1 MEQLKQHISQ
11 LSHFWGFLQELKS
24 LVVAFSAIPLFLGI
38 LMQLIKLTE
47 IGALSFFSW
56 TQVINDS
63 TSIGWLF
70 FIYAIVVAA
79 LASWIPEK
87 KRNLYF
93 HLWMV
98 IVMGPLFVYFLW
110 ALLDFWDVAVSTFF
124 RSLRAFSFIFCTSLA
139 LYFLGKMYR
148 EIRYKFRQFSLL
160 RDEMMDWNT
169 PGDARPDMERITMM
183 HIIARMAIL
192 SILSIYYTAFACLSG
207 FFIYDYFSRHFL
219 TYFVVENQVYL
230 ANYYNDKYIFSVW
243 EDRATLVVPIAQV
256 KKNITARASTTV
268 FDGFQVTPINNIRR
282 EMLWLSGS
290 VKTYPNSSYR
300 YSQDE

>member
-1 MEQLKQHISQ
+1 MEKLKQHITE
-11 LSHFWGFLQELKS
+11 LGKFGAFFQELKS

-38 LMQLIKLTE
+38 LIQLIKLTE

-63 TSIGWLF
+63 TSIGGLF
-70 FIYAIVVAA
+70 LIYAIVVAA
-79 LASWIPEK
+79 LASWIPAK
-87 KRNLYF
+87 KRNIYF

-98 IVMGPLFVYFLW
+98 IIMGPFFVYFLW
-110 ALLDFWDVAVSTFF
+110 ALFDLWDVAVSTFF
-124 RSLRAFSFIFCTSLA
+124 RGLRAFIFIFCTSLA

-148 EIRYKFRQFSLL
+148 EIRYKLRQFSLL
-160 RDEMMDWNT
+160 RDEMTDSNT
-169 PGDARPDMERITMM
+169 FGDARPDMERVTMM
-183 HIIARMAIL
+183 HILARMALL
-192 SILSIYYTAFACLSG
+192 SILSIYYAAFACLSG

-230 ANYYNDKYIFSVW
+230 ANYYNDKYIFTVW
-243 EDRATLVVPIAQV
+243 DDRATLVVPIAQV
-256 KKNITARASTTV
+256 KKIITARAATNI
-268 FDGFQVTPINNIRR
+268 FDGFQVKPINNIRR

-290 VKTYPNSSYR
+290 VNAYPNRLYR